1 MTNRRAIGDNRGLK
15 QPHVDQRAYNA
26 NLKTLSNKRVLLGIS
41 AGIAAYKTPDLV
53 RKLTELGAEVQVIMS
68 KNSDQFVAPL
78 ALQAVSGQPVHNYAM
93 TAESE
98 SGMGH
103 IDLARWADVV
113 LIAPATANVIA
124 RLCQGNADE
133 LLTTICVATEAP
145 IAVAPAMNQ
154 QMWQNA
160 ATAQNIQTLLSRGV
174 HILGPDSGAQACG
187 EVGPGRMLQPVDLAF
202 QLGQLFQTTE
212 LTGRRIMI
220 TAGPTWEA
228 LDPVRGITNH
238 SSGTMGYALAQAAVE
253 AGADVTLV
261 SGPTH
266 VAKPERVTVKDAISA
281 LDMHA
286 AVMESVAKQ
295 DIFIGVAAVA
305 DYRPVDL
312 ADQKIKKNNDEL
324 TITMVKNP
332 DILADVAASD
342 NPPFCVGFA
351 AETHDV
357 VDYARSKLERK
368 KLDLIAANHVG
379 GSETGFGV
387 PDNAI
392 TLISPNA
399 IIELPKQNKYALAR
413 SLMAEIAKEFS
424 RKNI

>member
-1 MTNRRAIGDNRGLK
+1 MPNGVKSLTNKN
-15 QPHVDQRAYNA
+15 
-26 NLKTLSNKRVLLGIS
+26 VLLGVS

-53 RKLTELGAEVQVIMS
+53 RKLTELGAQVQVIMS
-68 KNSDQFVAPL
+68 KNSEQFVAPL
-78 ALQAVSGQPVHNYAM
+78 ALQAVSGHAVHNYAM

-113 LIAPATANVIA
+113 LIAPATANMIA

-133 LLTTICVATEAP
+133 LLTTVCTATEAP

-160 ATAQNIQTLLSRGV
+160 ATVANMQTLTSRGV
-174 HILGPDSGAQACG
+174 HILGPDSGEQACG
-187 EVGPGRMLQPVDLAF
+187 EVGPGRMLQPVDIAF
-202 QLGQLFQTTE
+202 QLGQTFQTGA
-212 LTGRRIMI
+212 LSGKHIMI

-238 SSGTMGYALAQAAVE
+238 SSGLMGYALAQAAIE
-253 AGADVTLV
+253 AGANVTLV

-266 VAKPERVTVKDAISA
+266 LAAPEKANTISVLSA
-281 LDMHA
+281 LDMHS
-286 AVMESVAKQ
+286 AVMDSIEQQ

-305 DYRPVDL
+305 DYRPVDS
-312 ADQKIKKNNDEL
+312 ADQKIKKNADEM
-324 TITMVKNP
+324 TIKMIKNP
-332 DILADVAASD
+332 DILADVAARD
-342 NPPFCVGFA
+342 DAPFCVGFA
-351 AETHDV
+351 AETNDV
-357 VDYARSKLERK
+357 VDYARGKLERK

-379 GSETGFGV
+379 GSETGFGT

-392 TLISPNA
+392 TLISRDHA
-399 IIELPKQNKYALAR
+399 IELPKQNKFALAR
-413 SLMAEIAKEFS
+413 NLIEHIAGQFS
-424 RKNI
+424 ATQS

>member
-1 MTNRRAIGDNRGLK
+1 MKTSDRVIHKKVTVNIKVQSTLK
-15 QPHVDQRAYNA
+15 S
-26 NLKTLSNKRVLLGIS
+26 LSNKRVLLGVS

-53 RKLTELGAEVQVIMS
+53 RKLTELGAEVQVILS
-68 KNSDQFVAPL
+68 KNADQFVTPL
-78 ALQAVSGQPVHNYAM
+78 ALQAVSGHAVHSYAM

-113 LIAPATANVIA
+113 LIAPATANIIA

-133 LLTTICVATEAP
+133 LLTTVCVATEAP

-160 ATAQNIQTLLSRGV
+160 ACEENMQTLAERGV
-174 HILGPDSGAQACG
+174 HILGPDSGEQACG
-187 EVGPGRMLQPVDLAF
+187 EVGLGRMLQPIDIAARV
-202 QLGQLFQTTE
+202 GGLFQTGT
-212 LTGRRIMI
+212 LTGKKIMI

-238 SSGTMGYALAQAAVE
+238 SSGMMGYALAQAAIE

-266 VAKPERVTVKDAISA
+266 IQKPDRADVIDTISA

-286 AVMESVAKQ
+286 AVMADIDNQ

-305 DYRPVDL
+305 DYRPVSS
-312 ADQKIKKNNDEL
+312 ADEKIKKNADEM

-332 DILADVAASD
+332 DILADVANRESR
-342 NPPFCVGFA
+342 PFCVGFA
-351 AETHDV
+351 AETNNV
-357 VDYARSKLERK
+357 IEYARGKLERK
-368 KLDLIAANHVG
+368 KLNLIAANHVG
-379 GSETGFGV
+379 GSETGFGT

-392 TLISPNA
+392 TLIGKDSVV
-399 IIELPKQNKYALAR
+399 ELPKQNKSALAR
-413 SLMAEIAKEFS
+413 SLITEIAKNFIQQ
-424 RKNI
+424 N

>member
-1 MTNRRAIGDNRGLK
+1 M
-15 QPHVDQRAYNA
+15 A
-26 NLKTLSNKRVLLGIS
+26 NHPIKTLNNKRVLLGIS

-53 RKLTELGAEVQVIMS
+53 RKLTELGAQVQIIMS

-78 ALQAVSGQPVHNYAM
+78 ALQAVSGHAVHNHAM

-154 QMWQNA
+154 QMWQNQ
-160 ATAQNIQTLLSRGV
+160 ATLANMQLLEQRGV
-174 HILGPDSGAQACG
+174 LILGPDSGEQACG
-187 EVGPGRMLQPVDLAF
+187 EVGPGRMLQPEDIAA
-202 QLGQLFQTTE
+202 QLGLSFETGS
-212 LTGRRIMI
+212 LTGKSVMI

-238 SSGTMGYALAQAAVE
+238 SSGLMGYAIAQAAIE
-253 AGADVTLV
+253 AGANVTLV

-266 VAKPERVTVKDAISA
+266 IEKPERSNNIDVLSA
-281 LDMHA
+281 ANMHA
-286 AVMESVAKQ
+286 AVMDNIADQ

-305 DYRPVDL
+305 DYRPVDE
-312 ADQKIKKNNDEL
+312 ADQKIKKNNDEM
-324 TITMVKNP
+324 TIRLVKNP
-332 DILADVAASD
+332 DILADVAALKD
-342 NPPFCVGFA
+342 KPFCVGFA
-351 AETHDV
+351 AETNKV
-357 VDYARSKLERK
+357 VDYARGKLERK
-368 KLDLIAANHVG
+368 KLDLIAANKVG
-379 GSETGFGV
+379 GSETGFGTT
-387 PDNAI
+387 DNAI
-392 TLISPNA
+392 TLISKDDV
-399 IIELPKQNKYALAR
+399 IELPRANKSALAR
-413 SLMAEIAKEFS
+413 NLITHIAKHF
-424 RKNI
+424 N